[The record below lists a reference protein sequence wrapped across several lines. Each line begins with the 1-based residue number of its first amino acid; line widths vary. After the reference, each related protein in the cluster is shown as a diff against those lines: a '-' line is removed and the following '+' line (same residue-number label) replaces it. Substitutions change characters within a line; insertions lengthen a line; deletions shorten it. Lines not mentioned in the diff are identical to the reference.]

1 MSACP
6 EDTYVMCDMPATP
19 SSEVVV
25 TTVQTV
31 DEPLPATGFDAGF
44 GGILVAAAIL
54 LLGTGTALASWAASK
69 TSR

>member
-1 MSACP
+1 
-6 EDTYVMCDMPATP
+6 MCGMPATP

-31 DEPLPATGFDAGF
+31 DEPLPETGFDAGF

-54 LLGTGTALASWAASK
+54 LLGTGTALASRAASK